1 MNNYIGTIKRLY
13 AYGLDNELEG
23 IDKKVSD
30 KITSVAKQISD
41 ITGCTGS
48 DIIDD
53 ISELLLDVQVESSA
67 VFYEAGF
74 RKAMNIMLDL
84 LAGGAVSN
92 E

>member
-1 MNNYIGTIKRLY
+1 MNNYSGTIKRLY

-30 KITSVAKQISD
+30 KTTSTAKQIAE
-41 ITGCTGS
+41 IVGCTYS